1 MINDQRWPLIQTCSH
16 TLHLVDV
23 TNMKYYLQATAMI
36 PNLQFAA
43 RHHKECLPIV
53 GSEKVPSS
61 LLYKTNVKNKT
72 NISQSLIIF
81 GQSHKKLF
89 NVVFKTALPS
99 KKRAGWGKDMT
110 TNQQKREI
118 RSKIHLK
125 QKQKEAKLTSISSLR
140 PLPLQLESGLRP
152 LPVPQ
157 SFPCSPFFTTRW
169 SLLACDNTFIALPCN
184 KNKNKQTNIEQTNK

>member
-43 RHHKECLPIV
+43 RHHKECLRIV
-53 GSEKVPSS
+53 GSSQTKVPSS
-61 LLYKTNVKNKT
+61 LLYKANVKNKT

-89 NVVFKTALPS
+89 NVVFKAPLPS
-99 KKRAGWGKDMT
+99 KKRAGWGKDLT
-110 TNQQKREI
+110 TNQQTREI

-125 QKQKEAKLTSISSLR
+125 QKLTSISSLR

-184 KNKNKQTNIEQTNK
+184 KKKNKKINKQI

>member
-43 RHHKECLPIV
+43 RHHKECLRIV
-53 GSEKVPSS
+53 GSSQTKVPSS
-61 LLYKTNVKNKT
+61 LLYKANVKNKT

-89 NVVFKTALPS
+89 NVVFRTALPS
-99 KKRAGWGKDMT
+99 KKRA
-110 TNQQKREI
+110 
-118 RSKIHLK
+118 
-125 QKQKEAKLTSISSLR
+125 KEAKLTSISSLR

-184 KNKNKQTNIEQTNK
+184 KNKNKKKKQTNIEQSNK